1 MNRTAAV
8 LALAAAAA
16 TVAAPAHA
24 DDFWSELARVPDAEV
39 SERDYDRAMLDGDT
53 NLDLAVAET
62 VVAVRRK
69 KYLDRALHSYE
80 LAALARPDAAE
91 PHFRAAAA
99 LHAFYLECDPLQ
111 SAALCSLGSGI
122 RTQLPAKTVT
132 DRLIRHWDAF
142 EAKAPADPRVVDD
155 VLFERAILH
164 TKLATREHLEAART
178 DYRKILAWRHTT
190 DRDSNVLG
198 NLAETEMMLG
208 NLDDAIVAYRRTLEI
223 DQSVSHN
230 FGLAVALDRDEQ
242 GQQARAILRAYGV
255 EGVAALQ
262 RQISRGQVFYVPD
275 GEAYYYVALGCEAVG
290 LYDDAIRFYD
300 LFLASGAH
308 PQFAA
313 RARANRAAVASRHR
327 TSPRPVGLPQP
338 DSAYL
343 PPPPPPRPRG
353 P

>member
-1 MNRTAAV
+1 MKRLVTLLT
-8 LALAAAAA
+8 LALAAA
-16 TVAAPAHA
+16 PAQA
-24 DDFWSELARVPDAEV
+24 DDFWSELARDPDLEV
-39 SERDYDRAMLDGDT
+39 SEREYDRAMLDGDT
-53 NLDLAVAET
+53 NLNLAVAES
-62 VVAVRRK
+62 VVAKRRQ
-69 KYLDRALHSYE
+69 KYLDRAVASYE
-80 LAALARPDAAE
+80 LAVLARPDAAE

-111 SAALCSLGSGI
+111 SAALCAQGTGV
-122 RTQLPAKTVT
+122 RTRLPTKAVT
-132 DRLIRHWDAF
+132 DRIIRHWDAF
-142 EAKAPADPRVVDD
+142 EAKAPTDPRVVDD

-164 TKLATREHLEAART
+164 TKLATRAHLEAARD

-190 DRDSNVLG
+190 DRDANVLG

-208 NLDDAIVAYRRTLEI
+208 NLDEAIVAYRRTLEV

-242 GQQARAILRAYGV
+242 GQQARAILRSYGI

-300 LFLASGAH
+300 LFIASGAH

-313 RARANRAAVASRHR
+313 RARTNRAAVATRHR
-327 TSPRPVGLPQP
+327 TSPRPAV
-338 DSAYL
+338 L
-343 PPPPPPRPRG
+343 PPPDPVYLP
-353 P
+353 